1 MEDHLNDTIRHVAA
15 LKRQKN
21 PLLKGQ
27 LAEQALASALKCLAS
42 MAEEIRAL
50 KSAIQSY
57 ES

>member
-27 LAEQALASALKCLAS
+27 LAEQALTSALKCLAS

-50 KSAIQSY
+50 KSETQR
-57 ES
+57 